1 MNSSPITPSRERCN
15 WLKCEFSSF
24 FRYQQN
30 VSKIYTLDEVV
41 VQCNITRLNV
51 AITNSFYLSLL
62 ALCAVYTF
70 KTRKLPKQFRE
81 TKGLALAI
89 YLAATIHLIVL
100 SIVCTMDY
108 QNLIR
113 GRAIIL
119 SQPLAAS
126 AIFFPVY
133 LPKLYSVVFRK
144 EKIVSM
150 SKHDNSPGKGKKH
163 SSQGVS
169 LRLRRSTLKLLQR
182 RNDTGATR
190 HLGVQT
196 DELILSH
203 CESLATLSEDSRS
216 RTTSTETLP
225 SNRCLSITEQSR
237 REERC
242 DGPSYNENTSGSS
255 VYSTWL

>member
-1 MNSSPITPSRERCN
+1 MNVAIG
-15 WLKCEFSSF
+15 LKCEFSSF

-30 VSKIYTLDEVV
+30 LSKIYTPDEVV

-70 KTRKLPKQFRE
+70 KTRKLPKHFRE

-89 YLAATIHLIVL
+89 YLAGTIHLIVL
-100 SIVCTMDY
+100 SIVCTMGD

-113 GRAIIL
+113 GRAVIL

-144 EKIVSM
+144 ETIVSM
-150 SKHDNSPGKGKKH
+150 TKHDNSPGKGKKR
-163 SSQGVS
+163 SSQGFS
-169 LRLRRSTLKLLQR
+169 LRLSRSTLKLLQR
-182 RNDTGATR
+182 RNGTVTTR

-216 RTTSTETLP
+216 RATSTETLP
-225 SNRCLSITEQSR
+225 SNQCLSITEQSR

>member
-1 MNSSPITPSRERCN
+1 M
-15 WLKCEFSSF
+15 
-24 FRYQQN
+24 
-30 VSKIYTLDEVV
+30 SKIYTPDEVV

-100 SIVCTMDY
+100 SIVCTMED

-113 GRAIIL
+113 GRAVIL

-150 SKHDNSPGKGKKH
+150 SKHDNSPGKGKKR
-163 SSQGVS
+163 SSQGFS
-169 LRLRRSTLKLLQR
+169 M
-182 RNDTGATR
+182 
-190 HLGVQT
+190 
-196 DELILSH
+196 
-203 CESLATLSEDSRS
+203 
-216 RTTSTETLP
+216 
-225 SNRCLSITEQSR
+225 
-237 REERC
+237 
-242 DGPSYNENTSGSS
+242 
-255 VYSTWL
+255 